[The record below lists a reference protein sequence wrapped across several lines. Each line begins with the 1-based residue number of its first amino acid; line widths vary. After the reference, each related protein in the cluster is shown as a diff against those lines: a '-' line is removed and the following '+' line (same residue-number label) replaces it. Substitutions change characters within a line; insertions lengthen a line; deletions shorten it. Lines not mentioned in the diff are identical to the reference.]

1 KSLPN
6 AAAICQQYFSFRRN
20 ASESIGNFLVRE
32 TLVHEEFVEAII
44 RLHEEKEGIS
54 QDQRDFGLP
63 PASEEWDDDSWSG
76 SWGRWNYDEDY
87 DYPYDEDDADGSPRV
102 DSPGAH
108 GGGAAGA
115 EETTASAA
123 PGSSPSHGDRTPGGR
138 VTTTA
143 TGIQTDNTTAVNE
156 LSVTDSFIMGVL
168 RGWRLLQA
176 AGLSA
181 EEKRDIL
188 GATKNSLD
196 YDTIANALQNL
207 WDDQLLAGHRHRGG
221 GDHFFNLTEQDDY
234 EGFYQDEWWQEGEDW
249 QDGYFA
255 DGYEAEDTWW
265 PDDWPGLEHHQAE
278 ADLENPT
285 EISEQLQEA
294 QKAEQVAESLA
305 LEANRT
311 WSEAHRAAQARGF
324 GAVTV
329 PKGSGKCFNCGGSHY
344 ARDCPH
350 ARPGASSKGFKGKG
364 AAYTSDMFGGYYIG
378 KGKGKGKNKGKKGM
392 WLDAQAWTRGK
403 GKAKSKGKEP
413 SRSVNAYSAD
423 YFMGGLELSE
433 GLDLNSADVQ
443 SRGSRPQVGM
453 LDCGAT
459 ASAAPEAVVQG
470 LITAVLAVDKG
481 ARIELD
487 QTARPYFRFG
497 NGKWGRAVC
506 RTTISSQA
514 SGQHQ
519 QFSLYT
525 LPNPPEYYQ
534 SHFDKSTL
542 VPILIG
548 MDYLGAQGVGMM
560 IDFAT
565 GLAMKTKEPQPK
577 IFKLDVN
584 HKGHFTLDIVDH
596 LTRGQTCHEG
606 QAHVVV
612 RNQPSALE
620 SPVHYNHDFIELATV
635 WFDLAVGERDPHE
648 HALAVAQDRMWVLYR
663 HAQSTS
669 SSAAATAQ
677 MCGVSYAPLNSTTT
691 SSRTHG
697 VHLARDANR
706 RPRGRGDHRSL
717 HEGESQAEAAAQVA
731 GSGQKDESGP
741 ERPEDE
747 CGPVA
752 MLQSTHPSATSIQSM
767 GAMDCVPMLQPEAA
781 LHSSQGSSGEHH
793 GHGQRGDGDSHADG
807 VASTTRRDEA
817 HCHDLSPRDQQ
828 DHGRDRTSQSRER
841 SEEWPIGRHGLH
853 EPTGGNL
860 DGNIA
865 HEHDLGHGARER
877 RGADSGVRE
886 RDQRTVMRPIG
897 VDDKGAPLYIGK
909 KLMAMAAMMTAATAS
924 MLVGLHLEGR
934 DGLWEVTCAP
944 HTWMSQAAEE
954 HGLQPRRIDRS
965 SGYDLYKAE
974 TWEQLR
980 LLRRRKWP
988 KKLWFS
994 LPYTK
999 WDHWAAANS
1008 NTEEKQ
1014 DRLDT
1019 ARRKERRLLWYV
1031 NQFIKKAIK
1040 EDDEVDIYF
1049 EWPHPGTGWR
1059 QQPMVDLEGF
1069 MQEQGVPWLSCRV
1082 DGCVYGMKE
1091 PTGQRFLKKSWM
1103 IKTTDEKFHRV
1114 FRAKVCRGQHG
1125 HHQRGDEGAATSF
1138 YPWKMVQSIT
1148 RHWRDQL
1155 APERHVRLLQQRE
1168 DQAAL
1173 IEEFPAES
1181 ADVVDVGLLDEEPAT
1196 ELGGDDEELEISA
1209 ASAITVEAVA
1219 REAVLREH
1227 YDAATLQSI
1236 LLELRM
1242 ALQPSTMSTCRWK
1255 PSTSSTTRVLLGG
1268 YSHGAFSGICKMTMR
1283 FPEVTK
1289 YINHYLRRHAPQHSW
1304 SSVLVG
1310 FNSAAVP
1317 HRDHHNLKNSS
1328 NLIHGVGDYEDGGLW
1343 LEGEPPH
1350 VGIPCTRRRLPD
1362 GHQVKGYVLPTRGK
1376 FVFFDPEQ
1384 RHATQA
1390 WRGLRM
1396 TLSAYTTRSRPYMEA
1411 STLRQ
1416 LRELGFALEPSTT
1429 TQMTSIMTAAT
1440 TSAEESGST
1449 VEPTKEELERW
1460 QAKVAKFHKAA
1471 GHPTNRNL
1479 AKIIKDAGHQEW
1491 RVRVALEHVCPTC
1504 QSLRQ
1509 GGTSSGQIPPAAT
1522 HASYRAWAAVGADVG
1537 EWVPPGSKQKVK
1549 FVLFMDLATKLRVVQ
1564 PLYKYGFLEMRT
1576 ETADDVLKAFSERWL
1591 GTFPKPDILILDA
1604 AKTFAADTV
1613 HDFCHNLNVQ
1623 VSFVAEKEAW
1633 AHGALEAGVQD
1644 VKMTASAIHLEERDQ
1659 DPFITLYLSASA
1671 LNSTEYTAGY
1681 SSFQWA
1687 FGREYTLNDEDVRTF
1702 SLSNYKD
1709 EFAKLATARENAEAV
1724 ATRTRAKRVLTRL
1737 NNTTV
1742 RQPLRV
1748 YKPMDLVKVWRRMWP
1763 KEQFVGPRGGLKK
1776 SGKPHWIGPGRVV
1789 FNEVLPHQE
1798 ADDERR
1804 HIVWVLI
1811 GTQLFRC
1818 SSHSVRPV
1826 TTTEQFVYE
1835 TSGEEQPSSW
1845 KSLADLLPRREF
1857 QDLTDQVPREDE
1869 VEEPDLP
1876 LRPDD
1881 TTVVECDTI
1890 YTGEDGEFEFS
1901 AGFIT
1906 ITSYNIEFTYG
1917 FLTITSYNI
1926 EFTYHDTGEVTN
1938 DIEDGGEVNDYSPPD
1953 KRQKLTDWVSE
1964 LYTAVELENNR
1975 MDIFT
1980 AFQECNEFLQVTIDL
1995 EVPQSNRQRKALERH
2010 PVAYLVKKMKDA
2022 EVSIAKL
2029 PAHERVLFER
2039 AKTKEVDSFI
2049 KNEAVRRCL
2058 DTTEVK
2064 KAYESQRIVRARWV
2078 LTWKLTPT
2086 EDMTEAQ
2093 QDRLT
2098 NENTVYNRDGTRKAK
2113 ARIVL
2118 LGFEHPNLLDPAF
2131 KTASPVQSTVGRN
2144 LLYSLAAHHQWQLE
2158 GLDLATA
2165 FLQTQATEADKEIW
2179 TSGVK
2184 ELREA
2189 LGVGEEGIMRILRNI
2204 YGSTTAPRGLWLDL
2218 HKTLTAL
2225 GGQPVPGERCLWIF
2239 LSKTEKDGD
2248 HPLLRGAMGGHVD
2261 DFHRV
2266 GDDSGEWQAIKEAIN
2281 KAYKWGMTK
2290 SHNYRHAG
2298 TDVAT
2303 MQDDRGYMKI
2313 VVNQDYYAEG
2323 IPDLDIEPVRLR
2335 SDESLSRKDVEAC
2348 RTSLGALQW
2357 LAIQSQ
2363 PHICARCNLLLTDL
2377 VTRGDMATAR
2387 EIQEI
2392 IMEVRREPF
2401 SLTFQKFP
2409 SAKHWSD
2416 VVVITMGDQ
2425 AHANRPK
2432 GDSTGGLV
2440 TLLAGPEC
2448 LDGRVC
2454 SMSLVTWRTWKLKRK
2469 AIGSNYAE
2477 VQAMLEA
2484 EDQNFRTRLLW
2495 AALHGAGGNDTQKLL
2510 RTDWVENAERI
2521 ALRVKGILCTDSKGG
2536 YDA

>member
-1 KSLPN
+1 
-6 AAAICQQYFSFRRN
+6 
-20 ASESIGNFLVRE
+20 
-32 TLVHEEFVEAII
+32 
-44 RLHEEKEGIS
+44 
-54 QDQRDFGLP
+54 
-63 PASEEWDDDSWSG
+63 
-76 SWGRWNYDEDY
+76 
-87 DYPYDEDDADGSPRV
+87 
-102 DSPGAH
+102 
-108 GGGAAGA
+108 
-115 EETTASAA
+115 
-123 PGSSPSHGDRTPGGR
+123 
-138 VTTTA
+138 
-143 TGIQTDNTTAVNE
+143 
-156 LSVTDSFIMGVL
+156 
-168 RGWRLLQA
+168 
-176 AGLSA
+176 
-181 EEKRDIL
+181 
-188 GATKNSLD
+188 
-196 YDTIANALQNL
+196 
-207 WDDQLLAGHRHRGG
+207 
-221 GDHFFNLTEQDDY
+221 
-234 EGFYQDEWWQEGEDW
+234 
-249 QDGYFA
+249 
-255 DGYEAEDTWW
+255 
-265 PDDWPGLEHHQAE
+265 
-278 ADLENPT
+278 
-285 EISEQLQEA
+285 
-294 QKAEQVAESLA
+294 
-305 LEANRT
+305 
-311 WSEAHRAAQARGF
+311 
-324 GAVTV
+324 
-329 PKGSGKCFNCGGSHY
+329 
-344 ARDCPH
+344 
-350 ARPGASSKGFKGKG
+350 
-364 AAYTSDMFGGYYIG
+364 
-378 KGKGKGKNKGKKGM
+378 
-392 WLDAQAWTRGK
+392 
-403 GKAKSKGKEP
+403 
-413 SRSVNAYSAD
+413 
-423 YFMGGLELSE
+423 
-433 GLDLNSADVQ
+433 
-443 SRGSRPQVGM
+443 
-453 LDCGAT
+453 
-459 ASAAPEAVVQG
+459 
-470 LITAVLAVDKG
+470 
-481 ARIELD
+481 
-487 QTARPYFRFG
+487 
-497 NGKWGRAVC
+497 
-506 RTTISSQA
+506 
-514 SGQHQ
+514 
-519 QFSLYT
+519 
-525 LPNPPEYYQ
+525 
-534 SHFDKSTL
+534 
-542 VPILIG
+542 
-548 MDYLGAQGVGMM
+548 
-560 IDFAT
+560 
-565 GLAMKTKEPQPK
+565 
-577 IFKLDVN
+577 
-584 HKGHFTLDIVDH
+584 
-596 LTRGQTCHEG
+596 
-606 QAHVVV
+606 
-612 RNQPSALE
+612 
-620 SPVHYNHDFIELATV
+620 
-635 WFDLAVGERDPHE
+635 
-648 HALAVAQDRMWVLYR
+648 
-663 HAQSTS
+663 
-669 SSAAATAQ
+669 
-677 MCGVSYAPLNSTTT
+677 
-691 SSRTHG
+691 
-697 VHLARDANR
+697 
-706 RPRGRGDHRSL
+706 
-717 HEGESQAEAAAQVA
+717 
-731 GSGQKDESGP
+731 
-741 ERPEDE
+741 
-747 CGPVA
+747 
-752 MLQSTHPSATSIQSM
+752 
-767 GAMDCVPMLQPEAA
+767 
-781 LHSSQGSSGEHH
+781 
-793 GHGQRGDGDSHADG
+793 
-807 VASTTRRDEA
+807 
-817 HCHDLSPRDQQ
+817 
-828 DHGRDRTSQSRER
+828 
-841 SEEWPIGRHGLH
+841 
-853 EPTGGNL
+853 
-860 DGNIA
+860 
-865 HEHDLGHGARER
+865 
-877 RGADSGVRE
+877 
-886 RDQRTVMRPIG
+886 MRPIG

-999 WDHWAAANS
+999 WDHWAVANS
-1008 NTEEKQ
+1008 NTEEKK

-1031 NQFIKKAIK
+1031 NQFIKEAIK
-1040 EDDEVDIYF
+1040 EDDEVQVDIYF

-1069 MQEQGVPWLSCRV
+1069 MQEQVVPWLSCRV

-1091 PTGQRFLKKSWM
+1091 PMGQRFLKKSWM

-1125 HHQRGDEGAATSF
+1125 HHQQGDEGAATSF

-1173 IEEFPAES
+1173 IEEFPVEG
-1181 ADVVDVGLLDEEPAT
+1181 ADVVDVGLLDEEPST

-1219 REAVLREH
+1219 REAVVREQ
-1227 YDAATLQSI
+1227 YDASTLQSI

-1242 ALQPSTMSTCRWK
+1242 ALQPSTTSSRRWK

-1268 YSHGAFSGICKMTMR
+1268 YSHGAFFGICKTTMR

-1350 VGIPCTRRRLPD
+1350 AGIPCARRRLPD

-1396 TLSAYTTRSRPYMEA
+1396 TLSAYTTPSRPYMEA

-1429 TQMTSIMTAAT
+1429 TQTALIMTTAT

-1449 VEPTKEELERW
+1449 SEPTKEELERW

-1522 HASYRAWAAVGADVG
+1522 RSSYRAWAAVGADVG

-1576 ETADDVLKAFSERWL
+1576 ETADDVLKACSERWL

-1613 HDFCHNLNVQ
+1613 HDFCHNLNIQ

-1644 VKMTASAIHLEERDQ
+1644 VKMTASAIHMEERDQ

-1709 EFAKLATARENAEAV
+1709 EFAKLVTARENAEAV

-1742 RQPLRV
+1742 RQPLRI

-1857 QDLTDQVPREDE
+1857 QDLTDQVPRENE

-1876 LRPDD
+1876 PLPDD
-1881 TTVVECDTI
+1881 TTVVVPTRRVVKK
-1890 YTGEDGEFEFS
+1890 TTLKPTPSKARS
-1901 AGFIT
+1901 A
-1906 ITSYNIEFTYG
+1906 TSSTRGKLESSSSPQASSQSHPT
-1917 FLTITSYNI
+1917 TSSSPLASSQSHPTTSSSPTMV
-1926 EFTYHDTGEVTN
+1926 EAAGPRTPDTGEVTN
-1938 DIEDGGEVNDYSPPD
+1938 DTEDGGEVNDYSLPD

-1964 LYTAVELENNR
+1964 LYTAVELENNH

-1995 EVPQSNRQRKALERH
+1995 EAPQSNRQRKALERH

-2039 AKTKEVDSFI
+2039 AKMKEVDSFI

-2086 EDMTEAQ
+2086 EDMAEAQ
-2093 QDRLT
+2093 QDRMT
-2098 NENTVYNRDGTRKAK
+2098 NESTVYNRDGTRKAK

-2189 LGVGEEGIMRILRNI
+2189 LGVGEEGIIRILRNI

-2239 LSKTEKDGD
+2239 LSKTEKDGN

-2266 GDDSGEWQAIKEAIN
+2266 GDDSGEWRAIKEAIN

-2323 IPDLDIEPVRLR
+2323 IPDLDIEPARLR
-2335 SDESLSRKDVEAC
+2335 SDEPLGRKDVDGDHHGRSSSCESAEGRLYWGSGNTTC
-2348 RTSLGALQW
+2348 RT
-2357 LAIQSQ
+2357 
-2363 PHICARCNLLLTDL
+2363 
-2377 VTRGDMATAR
+2377 
-2387 EIQEI
+2387 
-2392 IMEVRREPF
+2392 
-2401 SLTFQKFP
+2401 
-2409 SAKHWSD
+2409 
-2416 VVVITMGDQ
+2416 
-2425 AHANRPK
+2425 
-2432 GDSTGGLV
+2432 
-2440 TLLAGPEC
+2440 
-2448 LDGRVC
+2448 
-2454 SMSLVTWRTWKLKRK
+2454 
-2469 AIGSNYAE
+2469 
-2477 VQAMLEA
+2477 
-2484 EDQNFRTRLLW
+2484 
-2495 AALHGAGGNDTQKLL
+2495 
-2510 RTDWVENAERI
+2510 
-2521 ALRVKGILCTDSKGG
+2521 
-2536 YDA
+2536 

>member
-1 KSLPN
+1 RCPSIASDRMCLHGMDKQDLGGATPERKSLPN

-87 DYPYDEDDADGSPRV
+87 DYPYDEDDADGSPHV
-102 DSPGAH
+102 DSPSAH

-143 TGIQTDNTTAVNE
+143 AGTQTDNTTAVNE

-176 AGLSA
+176 AALSA

-265 PDDWPGLEHHQAE
+265 PDDWSGLEHHQAE

-311 WSEAHRAAQARGF
+311 WSEAHRAAQALRRDRGF

-329 PKGSGKCFNCGGSHY
+329 PEGGGKCFNCGGSHY

-364 AAYTSDMFGGYYIG
+364 APYTSDMFGGYYIG

-542 VPILIG
+542 VPSLIG

-584 HKGHFTLDIVDH
+584 HKGSDVD
-596 LTRGQTCHEG
+596 
-606 QAHVVV
+606 VV
-612 RNQPSALE
+612 SACAINL
-620 SPVHYNHDFIELATV
+620 FIGSCYSSNAEAIIAASMKAKAKPKQRPRLLYTPRKGAPANTTATV
-635 WFDLAVGERDPHE
+635 N
-648 HALAVAQDRMWVLYR
+648 
-663 HAQSTS
+663 
-669 SSAAATAQ
+669 AATVTR
-677 MCGVSYAPLNSTTT
+677 MLTE
-691 SSRTHG
+691 
-697 VHLARDANR
+697 
-706 RPRGRGDHRSL
+706 L
-717 HEGESQAEAAAQVA
+717 HQLLGE
-731 GSGQKDESGP
+731 
-741 ERPEDE
+741 
-747 CGPVA
+747 
-752 MLQSTHPSATSIQSM
+752 T
-767 GAMDCVPMLQPEAA
+767 
-781 LHSSQGSSGEHH
+781 
-793 GHGQRGDGDSHADG
+793 
-807 VASTTRRDEA
+807 
-817 HCHDLSPRDQQ
+817 
-828 DHGRDRTSQSRER
+828 
-841 SEEWPIGRHGLH
+841 RHGLH

-860 DGNIA
+860 DVNIA
-865 HEHDLGHGARER
+865 HEYDLGNGARER
-877 RGADSGVRE
+877 RGADPGVRE

-999 WDHWAAANS
+999 WDHWAVANS
-1008 NTEEKQ
+1008 NTEEKK

-1031 NQFIKKAIK
+1031 NQFIKEAIK
-1040 EDDEVDIYF
+1040 EDDEVQVDIYF

-1069 MQEQGVPWLSCRV
+1069 MQEQVVPWLSCRV

-1091 PTGQRFLKKSWM
+1091 PMGQRFLKKSWM

-1125 HHQRGDEGAATSF
+1125 HHQQGDEGAATSF

-1173 IEEFPAES
+1173 IEEFPVEG
-1181 ADVVDVGLLDEEPAT
+1181 ADVVDVGLLDEEPST

-1219 REAVLREH
+1219 REAVVREQ
-1227 YDAATLQSI
+1227 YDASTLQSI

-1242 ALQPSTMSTCRWK
+1242 ALQPSTTSSRRWK

-1268 YSHGAFSGICKMTMR
+1268 YSHGAFFGICKTTMR

-1350 VGIPCTRRRLPD
+1350 AGIPCARRRLPD

-1396 TLSAYTTRSRPYMEA
+1396 TLSAYTTPSRPYMEA

-1429 TQMTSIMTAAT
+1429 TQTALIMTTAT

-1449 VEPTKEELERW
+1449 SEPTKEELERW

-1522 HASYRAWAAVGADVG
+1522 RSSYRAWAAVGADVG

-1576 ETADDVLKAFSERWL
+1576 ETADDVLKACSERWL

-1613 HDFCHNLNVQ
+1613 HDFCHNLNIQ

-1644 VKMTASAIHLEERDQ
+1644 VKMTASAIHMEERDQ

-1709 EFAKLATARENAEAV
+1709 EFAKLVTARENAEAV
-1724 ATRTRAKRVLTRL
+1724 AT
-1737 NNTTV
+1737 
-1742 RQPLRV
+1742 
-1748 YKPMDLVKVWRRMWP
+1748 
-1763 KEQFVGPRGGLKK
+1763 
-1776 SGKPHWIGPGRVV
+1776 
-1789 FNEVLPHQE
+1789 
-1798 ADDERR
+1798 
-1804 HIVWVLI
+1804 
-1811 GTQLFRC
+1811 
-1818 SSHSVRPV
+1818 RPV

-1835 TSGEEQPSSW
+1835 TSGEE
-1845 KSLADLLPRREF
+1845 
-1857 QDLTDQVPREDE
+1857 
-1869 VEEPDLP
+1869 
-1876 LRPDD
+1876 
-1881 TTVVECDTI
+1881 CDII
-1890 YTGEDGEFEFS
+1890 YTGETGEFEFS

-1906 ITSYNIEFTYG
+1906 ITSYNIEFTSG

-1926 EFTYHDTGEVTN
+1926 ETPDTGEVTN
-1938 DIEDGGEVNDYSPPD
+1938 DTEDGGEVNDYSLPD

-1964 LYTAVELENNR
+1964 LYTAVELENNH

-1995 EVPQSNRQRKALERH
+1995 EAPQSNRQRKALERH

-2039 AKTKEVDSFI
+2039 AKMKEVDSFI

-2086 EDMTEAQ
+2086 EDMAEAQ
-2093 QDRLT
+2093 QDRMT
-2098 NENTVYNRDGTRKAK
+2098 NESTVYNRDGTRKAK

-2189 LGVGEEGIMRILRNI
+2189 LGVGEEGIIRILRNI

-2239 LSKTEKDGD
+2239 LSKTEKDGN

-2266 GDDSGEWQAIKEAIN
+2266 GDDSGEWRAIKEAIN

-2323 IPDLDIEPVRLR
+2323 IPDLDIEPARLR
-2335 SDESLSRKDVEAC
+2335 SDEPLGRKD
-2348 RTSLGALQW
+2348 
-2357 LAIQSQ
+2357 
-2363 PHICARCNLLLTDL
+2363 
-2377 VTRGDMATAR
+2377 
-2387 EIQEI
+2387 
-2392 IMEVRREPF
+2392 
-2401 SLTFQKFP
+2401 
-2409 SAKHWSD
+2409 
-2416 VVVITMGDQ
+2416 
-2425 AHANRPK
+2425 
-2432 GDSTGGLV
+2432 
-2440 TLLAGPEC
+2440 
-2448 LDGRVC
+2448 
-2454 SMSLVTWRTWKLKRK
+2454 LKRK
-2469 AIGSNYAE
+2469 AIGSNDAE

-2495 AALHGAGGNDTQKLL
+2495 AALHGAGGHDTQKLL

-2536 YDA
+2536 YDAVELNESPLLGLSNMRAALQAFQLRDNLRRASGELRWVASDFDLGDALTKKKAECRVGLVKFLRTGRWCIRYDPNFVSAKKNKRAGRSAVSTIDKALGHEAEQLTLFGGDAACYFDLQLLSCFRNVQA